1 MKFFILSLLS
11 LNSFSPVSSFFSPNF
26 LWRFFFCI
34 HSTVSNTIF
43 LEVLCDL
50 FESSSDEPTAIIS
63 RDRWLGTLIASRY
76 IQARLLL
83 SGTST
88 TRIISLCTKFISSLS
103 SRAHKIR
110 VRIIDETSN
119 TSLAIAF
126 PILFQSWLTH
136 QLVKMRQQVQLNQH
150 QCR

>member
-1 MKFFILSLLS
+1 MLIEQHSNIEIFHPFSSLLKQF
-11 LNSFSPVSSFFSPNF
+11 LTSFFFFTPNY

-34 HSTVSNTIF
+34 HSNSNIFF

-103 SRAHKIR
+103 SRAHQIR

-119 TSLAIAF
+119 TTLAKAF
-126 PILFQSWLTH
+126 PILSQSWLTH
-136 QLVKMRQQVQLNQH
+136 QLVKMR
-150 QCR
+150 